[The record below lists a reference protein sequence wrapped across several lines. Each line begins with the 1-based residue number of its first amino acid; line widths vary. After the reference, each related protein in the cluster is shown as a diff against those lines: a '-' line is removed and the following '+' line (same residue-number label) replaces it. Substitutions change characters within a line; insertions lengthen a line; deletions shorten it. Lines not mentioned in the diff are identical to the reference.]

1 MSENTDAPFT
11 ITLKGGKDFSDP
23 WLVIRANTAQEAAG
37 LLRQLGD
44 LPQAV
49 VEASNFFHAT
59 NNAAPLLPNA
69 PQQQAP
75 VPQQQTAPP
84 GWAPAPQPQAQPA
97 GHPEGKVCESCSSA
111 LQFKS
116 GTSKAGKGYKLWACP
131 NNRSRNDG
139 HTVSFVD

>member
-1 MSENTDAPFT
+1 MSENNDAPFT
-11 ITLKGGKDFSDP
+11 ITLKGGKDFADP
-23 WLVIRANTAQEAAG
+23 WIVVRANTAQDAAG

-59 NNAAPLLPNA
+59 NNASPLLPNA

-84 GWAPAPQPQAQPA
+84 GWAPAPPA
-97 GHPEGKVCESCSSA
+97 APTAHPEGKACAMCSTP
-111 LQFKS
+111 LEFKS
-116 GTSKAGKGYKLWACP
+116 GVAKNSGKGYKLWACP